1 MDIVRILEPTGH
13 RWSRYLFARAL
24 PYCCLADVVSI
35 IFATPGQRLGP
46 RRPDP
51 TFRCMARSPTEYRE
65 LRVASKARDLA
76 AAGRLLR
83 V

>member
-1 MDIVRILEPTGH
+1 MEMVLNV
-13 RWSRYLFARAL
+13 AAL
-24 PYCCLADVVSI
+24 AVGCLRGVDAMRL
-35 IFATPGQRLGP
+35 AAPGRQLDD

-51 TFRCMARSPTEYRE
+51 TLRCTTRSPTEYRE